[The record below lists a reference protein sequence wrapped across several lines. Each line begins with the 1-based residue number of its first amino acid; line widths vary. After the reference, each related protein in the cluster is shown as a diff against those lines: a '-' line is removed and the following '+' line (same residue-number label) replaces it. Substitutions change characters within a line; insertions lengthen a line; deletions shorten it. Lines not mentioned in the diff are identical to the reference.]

1 MEIKYLCISILATRF
16 TTLGRTK
23 DTHYV
28 ATELEEDVAYE
39 FRVRACNAEGDGEP
53 TTIAHRHCPDINK
66 PPSKPG
72 TPDVYDW
79 DKDWAELRWAPPV
92 GDGGRPVTG
101 YQIEKRKKDGVAK
114 WIKIGETPMNE
125 FRAPNLDEGE
135 EYEFRVR
142 AINSVGLS
150 EPSEP
155 SKGCVAR
162 ARKSKFH
169 WLFLTQLSVV
179 TQTFYSYNQWHPKS
193 TDAPLTIL
201 R

>member
-1 MEIKYLCISILATRF
+1 M
-16 TTLGRTK
+16 GRTK

-53 TTIAHRHCPDINK
+53 STIAHRHCPDINK
-66 PPSKPG
+66 PPGKPG
-72 TPDVYDW
+72 VPDVYDW

-92 GDGGRPVTG
+92 TDGGRPITG

-150 EPSEP
+150 EPSDA

-162 ARKSKFH
+162 ARKSILNFLE
-169 WLFLTQLSVV
+169 LFSSFNVYFNFSGTQ
-179 TQTFYSYNQWHPKS
+179 N
-193 TDAPLTIL
+193 
-201 R
+201 